1 MKRSKAKFTSDNIIE
16 VIARDG
22 EIFELKTL
30 STIPQNEKANIEEF
44 IGFSFDQNFSEDKT
58 RMLYWVLMDML
69 SKTPYSL
76 HHYTSERID
85 ERRRIGTKIK
95 ELRKRKGFKAKYFST
110 LINIDP
116 GSLSR
121 IEKGDRSVGLDML
134 TLIADHLGAQVDLIP
149 LDY

>member
-1 MKRSKAKFTSDNIIE
+1 MKRSKAKFIDKKTIE

-22 EIFELKTL
+22 EVFKLNTL
-30 STIPQNEKANIEEF
+30 IPIPKNDQGFLEEF

-58 RMLYWVLMDML
+58 SMLYWVLMDMMT
-69 SKTPYSL
+69 KTNYSL
-76 HHYTSERID
+76 HTYSSNRHEERK
-85 ERRRIGTKIK
+85 RIGSQIK
-95 ELRKRKGFKAKYFST
+95 ALRTSKGFKAKYFAT

-134 TLIADHLGAQVDLIP
+134 SLIADHLDAKVELVSKD
-149 LDY
+149 